1 MINGGVNQLDQPL
14 KQILQLGDQL
24 MVGQGDGRLGRQ
36 RLRQLPVGGR
46 ERAHLAGLWIQGVDQ
61 LEHPNDPA
69 FMIFHRH
76 RQEGTGAITGLLVEA
91 AGAGKIEILIGVGVI
106 HDDRRIVQ
114 HGIGDDH
121 VVVGL
126 TVCGVQ
132 GDRREGD
139 GRARRPAHV
148 KLERVVAQHL
158 EVELLMVFVQP
169 VQGAAIGIQETF
181 GRGQDG
187 FQQLRRI
194 PLPGQR
200 DADPVEL
207 VQTLQGISGMGG
219 VHEQSFLPGGKD
231 GTDFRY
237 YSRAPGVRAAW
248 RSGGQ
253 PAILVVPRNLPSS
266 AAQGAMNEPV
276 IELRNVS
283 KAYAANTVLRNVNL
297 QVCTGEF
304 LTLLGPS
311 GCGKTTILRLLAGFE
326 KPDSGEIR
334 ITGQDMRTLPPEQ
347 RHVNTV
353 FQSYALFPH
362 LTVFENVAFGPRL
375 KGFKG
380 AALGE
385 RVMDALRMVKLEDF
399 AGRKPGQ
406 LSGGQQQRVAIAR
419 AVVNQPQ
426 VLLLDEPLSAL
437 DYKLR
442 KAMQLELKQLQRR
455 LGITFIF
462 VTHDQEEALSMSD
475 RVAVM
480 NAGRIEQFGTP
491 RQIYEAPENLFVA
504 RFVGEINNLPGRVVA
519 AAPPRYDIRLHDR
532 VINLRSKYV
541 FGVGDRVNI
550 LIRPED
556 LRIWREDEGSV
567 EERAALFPAAVEEVI
582 YKGSTVDL
590 AIRLDSGELLSTTQF
605 FNEDDQ
611 ALINLDFREGERV
624 FVDWVHDWETI
635 LPHEG

>member
-1 MINGGVNQLDQPL
+1 
-14 KQILQLGDQL
+14 
-24 MVGQGDGRLGRQ
+24 
-36 RLRQLPVGGR
+36 
-46 ERAHLAGLWIQGVDQ
+46 
-61 LEHPNDPA
+61 
-69 FMIFHRH
+69 
-76 RQEGTGAITGLLVEA
+76 
-91 AGAGKIEILIGVGVI
+91 
-106 HDDRRIVQ
+106 
-114 HGIGDDH
+114 
-121 VVVGL
+121 
-126 TVCGVQ
+126 
-132 GDRREGD
+132 
-139 GRARRPAHV
+139 
-148 KLERVVAQHL
+148 
-158 EVELLMVFVQP
+158 
-169 VQGAAIGIQETF
+169 
-181 GRGQDG
+181 
-187 FQQLRRI
+187 
-194 PLPGQR
+194 
-200 DADPVEL
+200 
-207 VQTLQGISGMGG
+207 
-219 VHEQSFLPGGKD
+219 
-231 GTDFRY
+231 
-237 YSRAPGVRAAW
+237 
-248 RSGGQ
+248 
-253 PAILVVPRNLPSS
+253 
-266 AAQGAMNEPV
+266 MNEPV

-283 KAYAANTVLRNVNL
+283 KAYAAHVVLRNINL
-297 QVCTGEF
+297 LVWAGEF

-334 ITGQDMRTLPPEQ
+334 IAGQDVRTLPPEQ
-347 RHVNTV
+347 RQVNTV

-375 KGFKG
+375 KGVKG
-380 AALGE
+380 AALQDQVAE
-385 RVMDALRMVKLEDF
+385 ALRRVKLEEL
-399 AGRKPGQ
+399 AQRKPGQ

-419 AVVNQPQ
+419 AVVNQPR

-504 RFVGEINNLPGRVVA
+504 RFVGEINNLPGRIVA

-532 VINLRSKYV
+532 VINLKSHYA
-541 FGVGDRVNI
+541 FGVGDRVNV

-556 LRIWREDEGSV
+556 LRIWREDEGSA
-567 EERAALFPAAVEEVI
+567 EERAALFPAVVEDVI

-590 AIRLDSGELLSTTQF
+590 VIRLDSSERLSTTQF

-611 ALINLDFREGERV
+611 ALANLDFREGERV

-635 LPHEG
+635 LPHEA